1 MKVNNLLDILN
12 FNKFRILMHL
22 YGIWGGTDE
31 SVCRG
36 AVEVQ
41 TQRTDLWTSAREKRE
56 RVGVAW
62 I

>member
-1 MKVNNLLDILN
+1 
-12 FNKFRILMHL
+12 MHI